1 MSQVLRTTCVQ
12 KQKLPDQK
20 AWHSRKLSVP
30 DVSVV
35 AMELG
40 C

>member
-1 MSQVLRTTCVQ
+1 MSQVLLNTCVK
-12 KQKLPDQK
+12 KQKLSDQK

-35 AMELG
+35 AVELG